1 MLQTI
6 RKLLAPL
13 TLVALVGFAGGAR
26 AYNDIPSD
34 GTHHFGVLNSSQG
47 VSVNGIEDDFD
58 NTFSFIQGAFP
69 GVTGMLSGLDAY
81 GDMKAMYRLGVGG
94 TDAGPTTWFGWSS
107 QDPAPVPI
115 DENGAFVFS
124 QTMTGLTP
132 GTRYWFE
139 LLGDASLATYTLT
152 LAPVP
157 EPESWA
163 LMLAGLGLM
172 GFIARRRQVAVA

>member
-13 TLVALVGFAGGAR
+13 TLVALVGFAGGAQ
-26 AYNDIPSD
+26 ADSVISSD
-34 GTHHFGVLNSSQG
+34 GTYHFGVLNSSQG
-47 VSVNGIEDDFD
+47 VSVDSIEGDFTH
-58 NTFSFIQGAFP
+58 TFSFIQGAFP
-69 GVTGMLSGLDAY
+69 AVMGVLSGLDAD
-81 GDMKAMYRLGVGG
+81 GDMRAKYRLGVGG
-94 TDAGPTTWFGWSS
+94 TSASMPTWIWESAEARVLS
-107 QDPAPVPI
+107 
-115 DENGAFVFS
+115 DEYGSFEFS
-124 QTMTGLTP
+124 QTMTNLME

-139 LLGDASLATYTLT
+139 LSGTASQATYTLT

-172 GFIARRRQVAVA
+172 GFIARRRQVAAA

>member
-26 AYNDIPSD
+26 AETVPIIGPTGSY
-34 GTHHFGVLNSSQG
+34 HFGTLNTSRG
-47 VSVNGIEDDFD
+47 VSVNGIDNNFD

-69 GVTGMLSGLDAY
+69 AVTGMLAGLDAG
-81 GDMKAMYRLGVGG
+81 GDMEAEYRFGVGG
-94 TDAGPTTWFGWSS
+94 TSTGSATWFGWSVLAS
-107 QDPAPVPI
+107 VPS
-115 DENGAFVFS
+115 DEGAFAFS
-124 QTMTGLTP
+124 QTMTNLTP

-139 LLGDASLATYTLT
+139 LKGYATQATYTLT

-172 GFIARRRQVAVA
+172 GFIARRRQVAAA

>member
-13 TLVALVGFAGGAR
+13 TLVALVGFASGAQ
-26 AYNDIPSD
+26 ADSVIGPNDPYD
-34 GTHHFGVLNSSQG
+34 FGLLNSSQG
-47 VSVNGIEDDFD
+47 VSVNGIEGDFD

-69 GVTGMLSGLDAY
+69 AVTGMLSGLDAY
-81 GDMKAMYRLGVGG
+81 GDMMAEYRLGFGG
-94 TDAGPTTWFGWSS
+94 TSALTATWSGWSGE
-107 QDPAPVPI
+107 ALVPN
-115 DENGAFVFS
+115 DGEGAFAFS

-132 GTRYWFE
+132 GTRYWFW
-139 LLGDASLATYTLT
+139 LRGDATLATYTLT